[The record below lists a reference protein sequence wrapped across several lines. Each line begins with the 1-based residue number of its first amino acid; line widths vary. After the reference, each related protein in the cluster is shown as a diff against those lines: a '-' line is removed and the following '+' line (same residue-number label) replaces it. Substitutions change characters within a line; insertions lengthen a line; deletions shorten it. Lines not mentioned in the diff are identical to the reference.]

1 MNSRATPKTAM
12 TLQVRNEG
20 GASTLDI
27 YDVIGDWG
35 LTDRDV
41 NDTLKG
47 LPKGTKRIDV
57 NINSAGGDVFAGL
70 AIYNI
75 LANHKAKVHVHI
87 NGLAASIASVIAMA
101 GDEISI
107 AENAFVMIHNPWVM
121 AIGESNDLRKTADEM
136 DKVKASLVKTYVAR
150 TGKDEADII
159 EMMDAETW
167 LDADEAIEHGFADR
181 MVAAKKIAA
190 KLVAA
195 WPEEYAQRFAAGS
208 VAASPNSG
216 DTAMEIEDRKDG
228 KPVDEEVPQ
237 DAEDLKDMDE
247 EEEEDEDAPKDEEHD
262 GEESDEEDDE
272 EEDDDEDE
280 MEAKT
285 QAAYDSGY
293 SEANADQLARIKMLN
308 DYFAKRDPAFGAKAM
323 AEGWELAKAKAE
335 YADVLERRMTEERDL
350 RTKAEARAR
359 ELGDE
364 VVALD
369 DGAAIRQDAPDDKTA
384 KNIARAKAIT
394 NAYAREQFCNSVGL
408 DPSLLN

>member
-20 GASTLDI
+20 GTSTLDI

-159 EMMDAETW
+159 DMMDAETW

-228 KPVDEEVPQ
+228 KPVDEEKPQ
-237 DAEDLKDMDE
+237 DADAPKAEDD
-247 EEEEDEDAPKDEEHD
+247 EEEEDEEATEDEPQDADESE
-262 GEESDEEDDE
+262 DE
-272 EEDDDEDE
+272 EEDDEEDE

-285 QAAYDSGY
+285 QAAYDNGY
-293 SEANADQLARIKMLN
+293 GEANADQLARIKLL
-308 DYFAKRDPAFGAKAM
+308 DAYFAKLDPAFGMKAM
-323 AEGWELAKAKAE
+323 REGWELARAKAE
-335 YADVLERRMTEERDL
+335 YNDVLVKQVAEERDL

-369 DGAAIRQDAPDDKTA
+369 DGAAIRNDAPTQDETTAKHLKTA
-384 KNIARAKAIT
+384 RAMNRTGAIAYLKNLNIDP
-394 NAYAREQFCNSVGL
+394 GL
-408 DPSLLN
+408 LDD